1 MCVWDQQRRW
11 VLEYVEPAECEQM
24 GPAGSVL
31 PEICL
36 TRVHNEIHDIRKL
49 RKPCLVKYFK
59 WLLKVMGWQRARF
72 VFRPDHRGHFGSPK
86 GLVEGGLAR
95 TS

>member
-1 MCVWDQQRRW
+1 MPISPRKTWKKYFAFIFQLVQDQQSMCVW

-36 TRVHNEIHDIRKL
+36 TRVHNEIHDI
-49 RKPCLVKYFK
+49 
-59 WLLKVMGWQRARF
+59 QA
-72 VFRPDHRGHFGSPK
+72 
-86 GLVEGGLAR
+86 
-95 TS
+95 